1 MITILRRSIWAGSAL
16 PTRLLCTVPAQPT
29 ELVWLWIRHFV
40 MPLKLCPWASA
51 ALPYTRVVLC
61 HDARPGSIQRAARA
75 ELRRMRDAPA
85 QHANTLLALC
95 HPSMYDVATFAT
107 VLQRTQAALQ
117 SQCHI
122 AKFHPDPA
130 GAGMQAD
137 ALPVLDSPAQ
147 WALVA
152 PCPILHLLP
161 HAALAPL
168 KQAAAD
174 SHRASAALQANERR
188 LAALT
193 HAKLAGMY
201 QAALQHSDNGACAR
215 THAYT

>member
-1 MITILRRSIWAGSAL
+1 MS
-16 PTRLLCTVPAQPT
+16 TRLHGTAPAQPA
-29 ELVWLWIRHFV
+29 ELVWRWIRHFV

-51 ALPYTRVVLC
+51 ALPYTRVVAC

-75 ELRRMRDAPA
+75 ELRRMRDEPA
-85 QHANTLLALC
+85 QHANTLLVLC
-95 HPSMYDVATFAT
+95 HPSMYNVATFAA

-117 SQCHI
+117 SRCHI
-122 AKFHPDPA
+122 AKFHPDPT
-130 GAGMQAD
+130 GAGKQAA

-152 PCPILHLLP
+152 PYPILHLLP

-168 KQAAAD
+168 RQAAAD

-193 HAKLAGMY
+193 HTKLAGMY
-201 QAALQHSDNGACAR
+201 QAALQHSDASACSS
-215 THAYT
+215 THAHT